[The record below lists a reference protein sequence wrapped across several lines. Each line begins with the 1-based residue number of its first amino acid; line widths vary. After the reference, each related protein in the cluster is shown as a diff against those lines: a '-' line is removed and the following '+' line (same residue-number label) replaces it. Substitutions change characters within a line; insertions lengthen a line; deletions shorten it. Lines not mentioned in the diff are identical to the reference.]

1 MNISGE
7 FVKRQGHISFPLFL
21 DLLPFMAVAST
32 LVQETSME
40 NMKNQ
45 WTGRQQEFALQQSQ
59 INKQLT
65 MQMLPPIFRI
75 IEQTASVEALPRNNS
90 EKSTNH
96 SDGDSDVKYNL
107 GISKEDAVH
116 GSKVV
121 SSGLDLPFVCSV
133 EEAGSCEKENAIET
147 GDAVTSKSSMYRLS
161 SVVEH
166 YGRYGGGHYAAYRR
180 AMSDSLAEPIEGNC
194 LWFYT
199 SDREVSQVSEE
210 TVLAAEAT
218 LLFYERI

>member
-1 MNISGE
+1 
-7 FVKRQGHISFPLFL
+7 
-21 DLLPFMAVAST
+21 MAVAST

-133 EEAGSCEKENAIET
+133 EEAGSCEKVS
-147 GDAVTSKSSMYRLS
+147 GVDSKYTKFCYRF
-161 SVVEH
+161 
-166 YGRYGGGHYAAYRR
+166 
-180 AMSDSLAEPIEGNC
+180 I
-194 LWFYT
+194 
-199 SDREVSQVSEE
+199 
-210 TVLAAEAT
+210 
-218 LLFYERI
+218 